1 MPQASARRMSLP
13 ALPAAPEPPQRR
25 ASSRL
30 AGQAPAET
38 PAAAPR
44 PPSGSQVRAAA
55 TQLRNASRPTQLHAV
70 SLRLFPCLGSEPHER
85 ASRVAP
91 AAAPRVDGAGAEPP
105 HVAAAAA
112 AAAADARSRAAR
124 AQTVRHRL
132 RRRACPAPAHAF
144 AAA

>member
-55 TQLRNASRPTQLHAV
+55 TQLRNASRPTQLHGHLSA
-70 SLRLFPCLGSEPHER
+70 LIPAFGER
-85 ASRVAP
+85 TA
-91 AAAPRVDGAGAEPP
+91 
-105 HVAAAAA
+105 
-112 AAAADARSRAAR
+112 
-124 AQTVRHRL
+124 
-132 RRRACPAPAHAF
+132 
-144 AAA
+144 